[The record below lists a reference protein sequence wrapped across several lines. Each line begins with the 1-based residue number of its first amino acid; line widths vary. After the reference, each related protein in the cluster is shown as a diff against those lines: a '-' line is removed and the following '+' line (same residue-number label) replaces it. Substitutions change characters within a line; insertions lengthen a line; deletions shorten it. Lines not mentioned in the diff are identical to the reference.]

1 MSRSLRQQSRGLQ
14 CPQKLI
20 KISLNS
26 LPCRLVFFPLSDHQR
41 RAFDV
46 PLHSAS
52 LRVTTI
58 TLDIRSPALPA
69 PRAEMEWALQFR
81 ACKFSLPCPRL
92 PLPSITHDLT
102 IITTQIA
109 NPQHHFTLVRTIKP
123 LSLTALS
130 LGTNIM
136 EVEWGLRPALLW
148 QDIRFLGY
156 LLWRVIS

>member
-1 MSRSLRQQSRGLQ
+1 MSSKAYQNFS
-14 CPQKLI
+14 KLP
-20 KISLNS
+20 SMQT
-26 LPCRLVFFPLSDHQR
+26 CFFFPLSDHQR

-130 LGTNIM
+130 LSVLISWRWSGAC
-136 EVEWGLRPALLW
+136 ALLYYGKISVFW
-148 QDIRFLGY
+148 
-156 LLWRVIS
+156 VIYYGV